1 MQMLNYYLKKQKNV
15 YILCVK
21 LWGGGRVYSTQKSS
35 MLYFLNKI
43 IRVGDNNK
51 QIKRNICQAVMN
63 LQPSLS
69 VKKY

>member
-1 MQMLNYYLKKQKNV
+1 MCKIM
-15 YILCVK
+15 
-21 LWGGGRVYSTQKSS
+21 GGGRVYSTQKSS

-63 LQPSLS
+63 LQHSLS